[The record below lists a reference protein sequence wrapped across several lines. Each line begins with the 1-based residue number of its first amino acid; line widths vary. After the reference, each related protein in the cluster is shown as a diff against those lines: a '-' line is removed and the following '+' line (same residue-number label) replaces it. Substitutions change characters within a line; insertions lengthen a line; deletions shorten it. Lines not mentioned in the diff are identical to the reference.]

1 MWQDVIPLIE
11 NNETFILT
19 SHMNPDGDALGS
31 ELALAEH
38 LIRLGKKVHIL
49 NSDAMPP
56 VYRFLDI
63 RKRIKRYSGSK
74 HARIIRK
81 ADVIVVLDASGG
93 WKRLGIIGEALEAT
107 QAVKLCI
114 DHHPDAAAFVD
125 LAVVDTN
132 MASTAELI
140 YSLIMAMGGSL
151 TLPIAQALYVAILT
165 DTGSFRFPKTS
176 PQTHLVTSALLATGV
191 DPLYLYRQIYE
202 QASLGYIRL
211 KGRVMDS
218 VQITGRGQ
226 IAYYSLTGEM
236 LKSYG
241 VKAAELDG
249 FASLGQGIKGV
260 RISIFCQEAAQDRI
274 KISLR
279 SDGSIAIN
287 QIAVAYG
294 GGGHP
299 SAAGALVAGQLNQV
313 MAELVQKV
321 EALLNTS

>member
-1 MWQDVIPLIE
+1 VWQEVIPLIE
-11 NNETFILT
+11 NNQTFILT

-56 VYRFLDI
+56 VYRFLDT

-74 HARIIRK
+74 HSRITRN
-81 ADVIVVLDASGG
+81 ADVIIVLDASGG
-93 WKRLGIIGEALEAT
+93 WKRLGPIGDTLEIT
-107 QAVKLCI
+107 HAVKLCI

-140 YSLIMAMGGSL
+140 YSLITTMGGVISL
-151 TLPIAQALYVAILT
+151 EMAQALYVAILT

-176 PQTHLVTSALLATGV
+176 PQTHLVASALLAAGA

-202 QASLGYIRL
+202 QASLGYVRL

-218 VQITGRGQ
+218 IQTAGRGQ
-226 IAYYSLTGEM
+226 IAYYSLTAAM

-249 FASLGQGIKGV
+249 FASLGQGVKGV
-260 RISIFCQEAAQDRI
+260 RISIFCQEVTQNRI

-279 SDGSIAIN
+279 SDGSVAIN

-299 SAAGALVAGQLNQV
+299 SAAGALVTGELNQV

-321 EALLNTS
+321 ETLFNTS

>member
-1 MWQDVIPLIE
+1 VWQDVIPLIE
-11 NNETFILT
+11 NNQTFILT
-19 SHMNPDGDALGS
+19 SHMHPDGDALGS

-56 VYRFLDI
+56 VYRFLDT

-74 HARIIRK
+74 HSRIIRK
-81 ADVIVVLDASGG
+81 ADVIIVLDASGG
-93 WKRLGIIGEALEAT
+93 WKRLGPIGEALEIT
-107 QAVKLCI
+107 PAVKLCI

-140 YSLIMAMGGSL
+140 YSLVTTMGGVISL
-151 TLPIAQALYVAILT
+151 EMAQALYVAILT

-176 PQTHLVTSALLATGV
+176 PQTHLVTSALLAAGV

-211 KGRVMDS
+211 KGRVMDT
-218 VQITGRGQ
+218 VQTVGRGQ
-226 IAYYSLTGEM
+226 IAYYSLTAAM

-249 FASLGQGIKGV
+249 FASLGQGVKGV
-260 RISIFCQEAAQDRI
+260 RISIFCQEVAPDRI

-287 QIAVAYG
+287 QVAVAYG

-299 SAAGALVAGQLNQV
+299 SAAGALVTGELNQV

-321 EALLNTS
+321 EALLNPS